1 MKRYIRASVDRA
13 FDSKLEDLLDMKISG
28 LVNDLA
34 TDIYA
39 QAPLEEEDDR
49 AESFVAILESDDEVL
64 DAEYHLLKALRNAY
78 RRQMRWD

>member
-1 MKRYIRASVDRA
+1 MKRVIHASVDRA
-13 FDSKLEDLLDMKISG
+13 FDSEFEDLLNMKISG

-39 QAPLEEEDDR
+39 QAPLEDEDDR

>member
-39 QAPLEEEDDR
+39 QAPFEDEDDR